1 MNLRYR
7 NGLLCLAIA
16 AALAT
21 TAACGGSDDPAPAV
35 DVSKL
40 EAGNYPTTPRDI
52 DKQRT
57 TETGAVQES
66 IRLAEFVPL
75 MMDLDSR
82 MIYNHRPFYLHP
94 FTPQNPPRNGWLGGS
109 VDNFAAAA
117 PGLVAGWT
125 TSGHRRKDSS
135 LGLNIDL
142 TLLRFSNNAQ
152 AKTAMDVFSDEKNDK
167 YPGKGPLSIPGYPNA
182 KSTLSQYDAVK
193 TWIARDDYLL
203 YTYVGNSLATPPD
216 PAPLID
222 FTKMLFDKQFELL
235 KGYTPTPSDK
245 VAQEPADIDGLV
257 ARTLANQPAE
267 GYADITG
274 AYTPHA
280 ALHLEERPDITKRA
294 FDDAEVDLIAH
305 SESSIYRTADPAA
318 ANRLTASFLDQ
329 LTGLFEPTDSPPGLP
344 TAKCSKKLEND
355 ATKSRNLVEFICYLT
370 YDRYVA
376 TITANQRQD
385 LDQKLAAQYKL
396 LAFDR

>member
-1 MNLRYR
+1 MNHRFR
-7 NGLLCLAIA
+7 NGVLCFAIA
-16 AALAT
+16 TALAM
-21 TAACGGSDDPAPAV
+21 TAACGGSADPAPAV

-40 EAGNYPTTPRDI
+40 APGNYPTTPRDI

-57 TETGAVQES
+57 AETGAVQES

-82 MIYNHRPFYLHP
+82 LVYNERPFYLHP

-109 VDNFAAAA
+109 VDNFDAAA

-125 TSGHRRKDSS
+125 ASGHRRKDNS

-152 AKTAMDVFSDEKNDK
+152 ANAAMNVFSDEKNGT
-167 YPGKGPLSIPGYPNA
+167 YPRKGPLSIPAYPNA
-182 KSTLSQYDAVK
+182 KSALSEFDAVQ
-193 TWIARDDYLL
+193 TWIAHDDYLL
-203 YTYVGNSLATPPD
+203 YTYVGNYLATPKD

-222 FTKMLFDKQFELL
+222 FTEKLLDKQFDLL

-257 ARTLANQPAE
+257 ARTLPNQPAA

-280 ALHLEERPDITKRA
+280 ALHLEERPDISKRA
-294 FDDAEVDLIAH
+294 FDDAKVDLIAH
-305 SESSIYRTADPAA
+305 SDSSIYRTAGPAA
-318 ANRLTASFLDQ
+318 ASRLTASFLDQ

-344 TAKCSKKLEND
+344 TAKCSKKLDND

-376 TITANQRQD
+376 AITADQRQD
-385 LDQKLAAQYKL
+385 LDQKLAAQYEL
-396 LAFDR
+396 LAFGR

>member
-16 AALAT
+16 AILAMT
-21 TAACGGSDDPAPAV
+21 ACGGSDDPAPAV

-57 TETGAVQES
+57 AETGAVQES

-75 MMDLDSR
+75 IMDLDGR
-82 MIYNHRPFYLHP
+82 LIYNQRPFYLHP
-94 FTPQNPPRNGWLGGS
+94 FTPQNPPRNGSLGGS
-109 VDNFAAAA
+109 VENFAEAA

-125 TSGHRRKDSS
+125 TSGHRRKDRS

-152 AKTAMDVFSDEKNDK
+152 AKTAMDVFSDEKNEK
-167 YPGKGPLSIPGYPNA
+167 YPRKGPLAIPGYPNA
-182 KSTLSQYDAVK
+182 KSALTQYDAVE

-203 YTYVGNSLATPPD
+203 YTYLGNSLATPPD

-222 FTKMLFDKQFELL
+222 FTKQLFDKQFELL

-257 ARTLANQPAE
+257 ARTLPNQPSA

-305 SESSIYRTADPAA
+305 SDSSIYRTADSAA
-318 ANRLTASFLDQ
+318 AARLTASLLDQ
-329 LTGLFEPTDSPPGLP
+329 LTGLFQTTDSPPGLP
-344 TAKCSKKLEND
+344 AAKCSKKLDND
-355 ATKSRNLVEFICYLT
+355 ATKSRNLVEFICYLP
-370 YDRYVA
+370 YNRYVA
-376 TITANQRQD
+376 AITANQRQD

-396 LAFDR
+396 LAFGK

>member
-16 AALAT
+16 AILAMT
-21 TAACGGSDDPAPAV
+21 ACGGSDDPAPAV

-57 TETGAVQES
+57 AETGAVQES

-75 MMDLDSR
+75 IMDLDGR
-82 MIYNHRPFYLHP
+82 LIYNQRPFYLHP
-94 FTPQNPPRNGWLGGS
+94 FTPQNPPRNGSLGGS
-109 VDNFAAAA
+109 VENFAEAA

-125 TSGHRRKDSS
+125 TSGHRRKDRS

-152 AKTAMDVFSDEKNDK
+152 AKTAMDVFSDEKNEK
-167 YPGKGPLSIPGYPNA
+167 YPRKGPLAIPGYPNA
-182 KSTLSQYDAVK
+182 KSALTQYDAVE

-203 YTYVGNSLATPPD
+203 YTYLGNSLATPPD

-222 FTKMLFDKQFELL
+222 FTKQLFDKQFELL

-257 ARTLANQPAE
+257 ARTLPNQPSA

-274 AYTPHA
+274 AYTSHA

-305 SESSIYRTADPAA
+305 SDSSIYRTADSAA
-318 ANRLTASFLDQ
+318 AARLTASLLDQ
-329 LTGLFEPTDSPPGLP
+329 LTGLFQTTDSPPGLP
-344 TAKCSKKLEND
+344 AAKCSKKLDND
-355 ATKSRNLVEFICYLT
+355 ATKSRNLVEFICYLP
-370 YDRYVA
+370 YNRYVA
-376 TITANQRQD
+376 AITANQRQD

-396 LAFDR
+396 LAFGK